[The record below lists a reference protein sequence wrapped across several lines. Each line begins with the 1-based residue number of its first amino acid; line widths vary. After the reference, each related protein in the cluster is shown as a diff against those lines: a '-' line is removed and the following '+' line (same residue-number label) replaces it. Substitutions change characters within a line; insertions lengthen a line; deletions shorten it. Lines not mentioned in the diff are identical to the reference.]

1 MVPTWVVLVSPKA
14 NHPTHILLTTNLAI
28 INMLVT
34 TSEENEVP
42 KAPCT
47 HSHTYTH
54 NHASRCKV
62 LAVVRRL
69 VMMEV

>member
-1 MVPTWVVLVSPKA
+1 MGAGSPKA
-14 NHPTHILLTTNLAI
+14 NHPTRSLLTTNLAI
-28 INMLVT
+28 INMLI

-47 HSHTYTH
+47 HTH
-54 NHASRCKV
+54 NHGSRCNV
-62 LAVVRRL
+62 LAVVRCL